1 MLLDNPLKYS
11 VGLQYG
17 HAAYDKSYSD
27 IYKHGAHDNW
37 GILNLMGSYDINEL
51 TTAGLGIKGEYLRR
65 GTKAKTSIDNDLFDE
80 VGMITLSPTYT
91 IRGDMYK
98 LQLGVNAHI
107 SFSDGAV
114 LRMSPNVRFNLA
126 LVDGF
131 SVFANALGGKNLG
144 YRVPTH
150 YYNLRYD
157 MPLLMYGSIYTPL
170 DAELGFKVGPFQ
182 GLSGKASVGYAI
194 VKKQPGI
201 CYWMSYPEQAM
212 HMGMM
217 STYKVLD
224 ARGYYINAEVTYK
237 YRSLIEATA
246 AIKYAPHDKEL
257 FDSDKHYNNYKMGV
271 DRASTVGNFDIKIN
285 PWRPLSLNVGLE
297 YRGGRMALFDNTLY
311 SSETVYR
318 FVNMDDVVNLHAGA
332 NYRLNS
338 NISLWL
344 QAHNLLN
351 RRYDILYGMGAQR
364 IGFMLGGSLTF

>member
-1 MLLDNPLKYS
+1 
-11 VGLQYG
+11 
-17 HAAYDKSYSD
+17 
-27 IYKHGAHDNW
+27 
-37 GILNLMGSYDINEL
+37 
-51 TTAGLGIKGEYLRR
+51 
-65 GTKAKTSIDNDLFDE
+65 
-80 VGMITLSPTYT
+80 
-91 IRGDMYK
+91 
-98 LQLGVNAHI
+98 
-107 SFSDGAV
+107 
-114 LRMSPNVRFNLA
+114 
-126 LVDGF
+126 
-131 SVFANALGGKNLG
+131 
-144 YRVPTH
+144 
-150 YYNLRYD
+150 
-157 MPLLMYGSIYTPL
+157 
-170 DAELGFKVGPFQ
+170 
-182 GLSGKASVGYAI
+182 
-194 VKKQPGI
+194 
-201 CYWMSYPEQAM
+201 MSYPEQAID
-212 HMGMM
+212 MGMM

-297 YRGGRMALFDNTLY
+297 YRGGRMALFGNTLY

-318 FVNMDDVVNLHAGA
+318 FVNMDNVVNLHAGA

>member
-1 MLLDNPLKYS
+1 M
-11 VGLQYG
+11 
-17 HAAYDKSYSD
+17 
-27 IYKHGAHDNW
+27 
-37 GILNLMGSYDINEL
+37 
-51 TTAGLGIKGEYLRR
+51 
-65 GTKAKTSIDNDLFDE
+65 
-80 VGMITLSPTYT
+80 
-91 IRGDMYK
+91 
-98 LQLGVNAHI
+98 
-107 SFSDGAV
+107 
-114 LRMSPNVRFNLA
+114 
-126 LVDGF
+126 
-131 SVFANALGGKNLG
+131 
-144 YRVPTH
+144 
-150 YYNLRYD
+150 
-157 MPLLMYGSIYTPL
+157 
-170 DAELGFKVGPFQ
+170 
-182 GLSGKASVGYAI
+182 GYAV

-201 CYWMSYPEQAM
+201 CYWMSYPEQAID
-212 HMGMM
+212 MGMM

-285 PWRPLSLNVGLE
+285 PWRPLSLNVGL
-297 YRGGRMALFDNTLY
+297 D
-311 SSETVYR
+311 R